1 VKRKVF
7 ISSAVICLAL
17 AGLWLYPVHV
27 LSLKNMEDG
36 SWIFYERIRPGDTFS
51 TRYTHSVKH
60 RPVWDVYYID
70 GDYRMMLEETIF
82 PGYGYG
88 LPYLT
93 NGDEKF
99 SQREDG
105 NYSISNIKRHIPSL
119 FLRVERPYDNT
130 FTFGKRHG
138 INLSAL
144 MGDGL
149 VEMRVI
155 TVSALTYLCK
165 EIIWWNR

>member
-1 VKRKVF
+1 VKRKLF
-7 ISSAVICLAL
+7 SSGAVICLVL
-17 AGLWLYPVHV
+17 GSLWFYPVHV
-27 LSLKNMEDG
+27 LSLRNIEDG
-36 SWIFYERIRPGDTFS
+36 SWIFYKQVRPGDTFS

-70 GDYRMMLEETIF
+70 QDYRMMLEETIF

-93 NGDEKF
+93 NGDEIF
-99 SQREDG
+99 SQRQDG

-119 FLRVERPYDNT
+119 FLRVERPYDNI
-130 FTFGKRHG
+130 FTFDTQAG
-138 INLSAL
+138 INLSSL
-144 MGDGL
+144 IGDG
-149 VEMRVI
+149 VVDMRVI

-165 EIIWWNR
+165 EII